1 MAAIARGAAS
11 LAILGALGGPRF
23 DHALANAWLLAHPAL
38 GGRPAVLL
46 DGTTR
51 VRLLAASVD
60 AVAVELS
67 GRPGDLVS
75 LFPVGADALGV
86 TTDGLAFRLRDEPLA
101 FGPARGLSNVRS
113 GPVARVS
120 LRSGR
125 LLVVETHAGGGS
137 PAMSVDSPSGR
148 SGPTPGWRTRDVV
161 VTAVIGVAFGVVF
174 WALNVVWP
182 ALTVLG
188 PLQNLLYGPWLI
200 PAVLAPLVIRRPGS
214 GVFAE
219 VVAASV
225 SALLGS
231 QWGVLVL
238 LYGLVQGLA
247 GEVPFLA
254 TRYRS
259 FGWPVVLVAGVTASL
274 AAWILD
280 WVFFYPAVDVATQL
294 VVGALMAVSG
304 VVIVGGGSWFLA
316 RALRDAGVL
325 GGFASGEGSRT

>member
-1 MAAIARGAAS
+1 
-11 LAILGALGGPRF
+11 
-23 DHALANAWLLAHPAL
+23 
-38 GGRPAVLL
+38 
-46 DGTTR
+46 
-51 VRLLAASVD
+51 
-60 AVAVELS
+60 
-67 GRPGDLVS
+67 
-75 LFPVGADALGV
+75 
-86 TTDGLAFRLRDEPLA
+86 
-101 FGPARGLSNVRS
+101 
-113 GPVARVS
+113 
-120 LRSGR
+120 
-125 LLVVETHAGGGS
+125 
-137 PAMSVDSPSGR
+137 MSVDSPSGR